1 LGRSGGAVVQMTTKS
16 GTNQFHGALYE
27 YFRND
32 ALQARPYF
40 ATVNPELRYN
50 LFGASL
56 GGPIKKDKTQFFFN
70 YEGRRQTS
78 TVTRIINVP
87 TAAEITGDF
96 SAFSTAVIDPNT
108 GKQATY
114 NGRLNV
120 LPPGE
125 LDPVALA
132 LVKFY
137 PAPNVAGAAPNVSN
151 FRANDP
157 TQGVYDVYVAR
168 IDHVFG
174 DKDHIFGRFLAQT
187 DHQPTASI
195 YPTPGTDNY
204 GVLAH
209 NYYYNPSGTWYHN
222 FSPSLINEFRF
233 TYSRRQ
239 ALSIS
244 AGANTDLAS
253 QIGIQGTNPTFF
265 PTVTLSGLAG
275 FGNTTQQQRLQTP
288 INSNQYVDN
297 VSWQRGNHQF
307 KFGAELR
314 TSNNTDN
321 YSPTAGGSF
330 AFTNTGISTNA
341 ALGSLAN
348 LLLGRVNSA
357 TLQQAETL
365 LTTSY
370 SWGLFVQDDWR
381 ITPKLTVN
389 IGLRYDL
396 DEPRVEEHNRQN
408 SFDAN
413 AINPVS
419 GTPGIIT
426 FSGINGVSKYA
437 NNWDYHNIGPHIGFA
452 YTANPTTVIRGGGA
466 ILYPGEYDQATPIVA
481 YTGFAKQISLSS
493 PNSGT
498 GAPAFLLKNNGTDG
512 TGTAVVPTT
521 AQLTPAY
528 GAVPVGQKIVQA
540 PQFFQRDRV
549 TGYLYQASLNIE
561 QQLGNQLLFTVGY
574 LGTFGHHLS
583 AVNAENINQVTPSN
597 MALLPTTKN
606 TQTLRPFPQFGNVS
620 IIAND
625 GGQSNYNAFNAGIK
639 KRYSGGFQFGL
650 NYTWSKFIDNQ
661 EARNELAAYP
671 GTDVF
676 TDYYNPQDRRGLSGN
691 DIRNRVIGSA
701 LYELPFG
708 PGKWIHPSSNWV
720 NEFVAGWT
728 VGAISEIH
736 SGTALSVI
744 DSTNNTGSYSDGVR
758 PNLVGN
764 PNSLGGSRSRAA
776 RTQEWFDTSAFAQNA
791 PFTFGNAPRTFGRGP
806 ALATTDASLLKDFKI
821 VESSTLQFRAEAL
834 NVFNHANL
842 ANPNTQFGNG
852 AFGQV
857 TSLQSGNQSRILQL
871 ALHLAF

>member
-1 LGRSGGAVVQMTTKS
+1 
-16 GTNQFHGALYE
+16 
-27 YFRND
+27 
-32 ALQARPYF
+32 
-40 ATVNPELRYN
+40 
-50 LFGASL
+50 
-56 GGPIKKDKTQFFFN
+56 
-70 YEGRRQTS
+70 
-78 TVTRIINVP
+78 
-87 TAAEITGDF
+87 
-96 SAFSTAVIDPNT
+96 
-108 GKQATY
+108 
-114 NGRLNV
+114 
-120 LPPGE
+120 
-125 LDPVALA
+125 
-132 LVKFY
+132 
-137 PAPNVAGAAPNVSN
+137 
-151 FRANDP
+151 
-157 TQGVYDVYVAR
+157 
-168 IDHVFG
+168 
-174 DKDHIFGRFLAQT
+174 
-187 DHQPTASI
+187 
-195 YPTPGTDNY
+195 
-204 GVLAH
+204 
-209 NYYYNPSGTWYHN
+209 
-222 FSPSLINEFRF
+222 
-233 TYSRRQ
+233 
-239 ALSIS
+239 
-244 AGANTDLAS
+244 
-253 QIGIQGTNPTFF
+253 
-265 PTVTLSGLAG
+265 
-275 FGNTTQQQRLQTP
+275 
-288 INSNQYVDN
+288 
-297 VSWQRGNHQF
+297 
-307 KFGAELR
+307 
-314 TSNNTDN
+314 
-321 YSPTAGGSF
+321 
-330 AFTNTGISTNA
+330 
-341 ALGSLAN
+341 
-348 LLLGRVNSA
+348 
-357 TLQQAETL
+357 
-365 LTTSY
+365 
-370 SWGLFVQDDWR
+370 
-381 ITPKLTVN
+381 VN

-437 NNWDYHNIGPHIGFA
+437 NDWDYHNIGPHIGFA
-452 YTANPTTVIRGGGA
+452 YTANRSTVIRGGGA

-481 YTGFAKQISLSS
+481 YTGFARQISLSS
-493 PNSGT
+493 PNAGT
-498 GAPAFLLKNNGTDG
+498 GVPAFLLKNNGTDG
-512 TGTAVVPTT
+512 TGTAAVPTT
-521 AQLTPAY
+521 DQLTPAY
-528 GAVPVGQKIVQA
+528 GAVPIGQKVVQA
-540 PQFFQRDRV
+540 PQYFQRDRV
-549 TGYLYQASLNIE
+549 TGYLYQTSLNIE
-561 QQLGNQLLFTVGY
+561 QQLGNDLLLTLGY

-671 GTDVF
+671 GTDAF

-720 NEFVAGWT
+720 NELVAGWT

-744 DSTNNTGSYSDGVR
+744 DATNNTGSYSDGVR

-776 RTQEWFDTSAFAQNA
+776 RTAEWFDTSAFAQNA

-806 ALATTDASLLKDFKI
+806 ALATTDASLLKDFRI

-857 TSLQSGNQSRILQL
+857 TGLQTGNQSRILQL